1 MARQALI
8 LVGAVSVFGVLLPW
22 YKGLTMLQP
31 IVVLAYALM
40 AVLFVAPAASEF
52 WSSLESPAGAGAT
65 VRRLLGIVGYGW
77 GVAIGMLAT
86 AIVTVN
92 MVYRSPR
99 LLIPPEPF
107 LGSALV
113 LSLTASIAVAELC
126 ALLARRYSAGMAKST
141 VRTLLLLIL
150 LGLVFGSRVL
160 PESWQIELADLTTR
174 RALTALAWRGSVVCA
189 ALSGLGLVL
198 LLRGGRPG
206 PDAVAS

>member
-1 MARQALI
+1 MARQALV
-8 LVGAVSVFGVLLPW
+8 LVAVVVVFGVLLPW

-31 IVVLAYALM
+31 MVVVAYALM

-52 WSSLESPAGAGAT
+52 WSALESPAGAGAIM
-65 VRRLLGIVGYGW
+65 RRLLGIVGYGW
-77 GVAIGMLAT
+77 GIAIAMLAT

-92 MVYRSPR
+92 LVYRSPR

-126 ALLARRYSAGMAKST
+126 ALLARQFSAGMAKST
-141 VRTLLLLIL
+141 VRTLFLVIL

-160 PESWQIELADLTTR
+160 PESWQIELTDLTTR
-174 RALTALAWRGSVVCA
+174 RALTTLAWRGSAVCA
-189 ALSGLGLVL
+189 VLSALGLVL
-198 LLRGGRPG
+198 LLRGGP
-206 PDAVAS
+206 PKADAVAT